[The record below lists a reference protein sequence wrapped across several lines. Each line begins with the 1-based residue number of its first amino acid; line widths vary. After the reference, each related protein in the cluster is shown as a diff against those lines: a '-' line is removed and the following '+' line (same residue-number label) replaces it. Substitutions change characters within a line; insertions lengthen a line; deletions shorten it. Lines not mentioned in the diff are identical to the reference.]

1 MPLYF
6 SDSIIRVLCD
16 GFLTDEAGWYEKYG
30 KIPIKNHFFAKKRK
44 ILPRKRVARPRH
56 TENRR
61 LCREKEFPMPK
72 KLIASESCLSE
83 IYPDPLGR
91 AKGSA
96 ITNPLT
102 EIALAG
108 DMPASRLF
116 ANLPAA
122 LERDIRAEA
131 KREWEE
137 EHRPSTKG

>member
-1 MPLYF
+1 MPRNF
-6 SDSIIRVLCD
+6 
-16 GFLTDEAGWYEKYG
+16 
-30 KIPIKNHFFAKKRK
+30 IP
-44 ILPRKRVARPRH
+44 
-56 TENRR
+56 
-61 LCREKEFPMPK
+61 
-72 KLIASESCLSE
+72 SELNPSE

-137 EHRPSTKG
+137 AHRPSAKG